1 MDPNLKMVLD
11 ELNRRFDE
19 QDAKWERRFSDL
31 DRDRAAHD
39 SAVDGRLATLEAACS
54 DLDSIRLANST
65 DDRDSRVTA
74 LEVAASALGT
84 WRLAVEAL
92 VDDLRLEVK
101 RISDNWDHT
110 QGSSST
116 L

>member
-1 MDPNLKMVLD
+1 MDPHLKMVLD

-54 DLDSIRLANST
+54 DLDSIRLAHTNE
-65 DDRDSRVTA
+65 SR
-74 LEVAASALGT
+74 L
-84 WRLAVEAL
+84 WR
-92 VDDLRLEVK
+92 
-101 RISDNWDHT
+101 
-110 QGSSST
+110 
-116 L
+116 